1 MIYVR
6 VLSPS
11 IQIRKTQMN
20 FYRNIGDLFCL
31 GSTRAKKKKAVCK
44 VNYNDFHLLKESQMF
59 LSYHA
64 KTIWIFMSMQDEK
77 KNHWLLAAE
86 SMFRSGSLHASA
98 GLQVNH
104 LQTIQVYLRPAIK
117 ARGCLRISASLS
129 TTMQKYQLLTDSTG
143 DTVVDDADTKQVTTP
158 WNVLDW
164 HLHSGKTTSYSS

>member
-1 MIYVR
+1 MIYVTF
-6 VLSPS
+6 LSPS
-11 IQIRKTQMN
+11 IQIRKTEIN

-31 GSTRAKKKKAVCK
+31 GSTRAKKKKKAVCK
-44 VNYNDFHLLKESQMF
+44 VNYKDFHLLKESQMF

-64 KTIWIFMSMQDEK
+64 KTILIFMSMQDE

-117 ARGCLRISASLS
+117 ARGCLHISASLS

-143 DTVVDDADTKQVTTP
+143 DTVVDNADTKQVTTP
-158 WNVLDW
+158 SNVLDW
-164 HLHSGKTTSYSS
+164 HLLSGKTTPSSS